1 MATGRN
7 QQLDKRALMRLTS
20 WATAAAVSLTIAGLT
35 TVSTTGAQRMG
46 IVIASLS
53 GRGEAPQVSLAQL
66 TPRAS
71 DVEGESRRFT
81 EAIRRL
87 ASDRDQIMTRV
98 GSIERNLDD
107 ITGSIKRQAGLAG
120 PLPRD
125 SSIQPGVTAA
135 TSAAAPE
142 HAGAIWAPRAV
153 PEPPEWLA
161 NAPEPWP
168 SPSAGFDIA
177 LIPETPTRMAALPP
191 TPAASATPSPA
202 AAAPA
207 PSATR
212 TEFGVDI
219 GSGSNL
225 DEVRALWNAA
235 KTEHPRLLGGLRPIV
250 AAREDNRG
258 GTDMR
263 LIVGPLANASAAAK
277 LCVSLGAADV
287 MCSTRPFVGQNLPAR

>member
-1 MATGRN
+1 MTTDRN
-7 QQLDKRALMRLTS
+7 IQLDKRALMRLTS
-20 WATAAAVSLTIAGLT
+20 WATAAAVSLTLAGLT
-35 TVSTTGAQRMG
+35 TVTTTGAQRLG
-46 IVIASLS
+46 IAVASLS
-53 GRGEAPQVSLAQL
+53 GDEPRQVALAQV

-71 DVEGESRRFT
+71 DVEGENRRFN

-87 ASDRDQIMTRV
+87 ASDRDQILTRV

-107 ITGSIKRQAGLAG
+107 ITGSIKRQAGLSG
-120 PLPRD
+120 PLPHD
-125 SSIQPGVTAA
+125 SSIQSRATDTTSDHTATISTSRA
-135 TSAAAPE
+135 TP
-142 HAGAIWAPRAV
+142 

-168 SPSAGFDIA
+168 NPSAGFDVA
-177 LIPETPTRMAALPP
+177 PPPPQTPARMAALPP
-191 TPAASATPSPA
+191 APVASAASTPVAGAT
-202 AAAPA
+202 

-212 TEFGVDI
+212 AEFGVDI
-219 GSGSNL
+219 GSGSDL

-235 KTEHPRLLGGLRPIV
+235 KAEHPRLLGGLRPIV

-263 LIVGPLANASAAAK
+263 LIVGPLTNAGAAAK
-277 LCVSLGAADV
+277 LCASLGAADV